1 VLSRNYHS
9 LASIYAGATN
19 ITFKGP
25 IPYNDIYAHLQ
36 EARFGINY
44 MPDVA
49 PYNVQTSA
57 KFIDYAACQMPIVTS
72 DYAWVRHFQNNYGG
86 SFFYLQ
92 PDLKNFTWENV
103 NGFSYAPPDLSSWTY
118 EKQLINS
125 GVLGFLA
132 SKFYPLAP

>member
-1 VLSRNYHS
+1 
-9 LASIYAGATN
+9 
-19 ITFKGP
+19 
-25 IPYNDIYAHLQ
+25 
-36 EARFGINY
+36 
-44 MPDVA
+44 
-49 PYNVQTSA
+49 VQTSA